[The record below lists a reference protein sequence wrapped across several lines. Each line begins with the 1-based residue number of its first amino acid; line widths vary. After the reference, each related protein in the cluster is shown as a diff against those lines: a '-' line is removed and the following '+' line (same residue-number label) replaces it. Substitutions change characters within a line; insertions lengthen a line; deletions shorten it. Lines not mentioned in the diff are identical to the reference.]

1 MSVSEMVTT
10 IAGGGCGILIVL
22 LSLIQISPIKWNPW
36 SSILKK
42 IGKMMNEDLSTKV
55 TKLEEGLTTLQKS
68 CDEKAMNDCRTR
80 ILRFNDEILHKQRH
94 SKEHFDQI
102 ITDISDYESYCTK
115 HPDFK
120 NNIAKLAI
128 KNVEATY
135 TKCLNENSFL

>member
-1 MSVSEMVTT
+1 MSVSEMIATV
-10 IAGGGCGILIVL
+10 AGGGCSILIVL

-55 TKLEEGLTTLQKS
+55 TKLENGLTALQKS

-102 ITDISDYESYCTK
+102 ITDISNYELYCEK

-128 KNVEATY
+128 ENVEATY
-135 TKCLNENSFL
+135 AKCLNEKSFL

>member
-1 MSVSEMVTT
+1 MSVSEMITI

-22 LSLIQISPIKWNPW
+22 LSLIQIAPVKWNPW
-36 SSILKK
+36 SAILNK
-42 IGKMMNEDLSTKV
+42 IGSMMNADLTTKV
-55 TKLEEGLTTLQKS
+55 KNLDAGLTALQKS

-80 ILRFNDEILHKQRH
+80 ILRFNDEILHNQQH

-102 ITDISDYESYCTK
+102 LIDISNYELYCAK

>member
-1 MSVSEMVTT
+1 MSVSEMITT
-10 IAGGGCGILIVL
+10 VAGGGCGILIDL

-55 TKLEEGLTTLQKS
+55 TKLENGLTALQKS

-102 ITDISDYESYCTK
+102 ITDISNYEQYCEE
-115 HPDFK
+115 HHDFK

-128 KNVEATY
+128 ENIETTY